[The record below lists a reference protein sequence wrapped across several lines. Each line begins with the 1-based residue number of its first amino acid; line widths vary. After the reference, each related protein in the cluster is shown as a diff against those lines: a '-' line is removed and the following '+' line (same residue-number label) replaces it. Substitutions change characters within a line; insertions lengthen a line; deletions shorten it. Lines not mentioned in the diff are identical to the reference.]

1 MVSLKGQLTAFFLS
15 FGFVV
20 MKNSVS
26 RLQCQMGYLHFIILY
41 NIRLSTFVTADFL
54 CQLCF
59 LSLKVVRRYLFLG
72 IVFFKV
78 PVPLFNCC
86 KCGIREILVF
96 VIFMMMMMMISV
108 CQLLAE
114 KQWECFRWISNLNHR
129 HFTKE

>member
-1 MVSLKGQLTAFFLS
+1 
-15 FGFVV
+15 
-20 MKNSVS
+20 
-26 RLQCQMGYLHFIILY
+26 MGYLHFIILY

-86 KCGIREILVF
+86 KWCGIREILVF
-96 VIFMMMMMMISV
+96 VIFMMMMMIKSIDIRSDFTLITRSL
-108 CQLLAE
+108 QDKGKGLLNA
-114 KQWECFRWISNLNHR
+114 
-129 HFTKE
+129 